1 MRRSSGIS
9 RATAARMTT
18 AALAGVQLLVAAR
31 CTAQYRPTA
40 SMAVDSVP
48 AAGIYRIVLPPSFVA
63 RCGPDLADIRL
74 IDEKGKEAPYV
85 LKADPQDR
93 FNAGY
98 LPIPDPRILERDSSN
113 RHSYYVL
120 NYGDTYRIDRLSLVI
135 TRPALYKRMAVI
147 LTASEPDSEAR
158 VATITID
165 PADSVFRLPPVKAD
179 RLLIDVS
186 NQDNAPLA
194 ISRVATA
201 QSGIYLL
208 TYLERGHAYRLM
220 AGDAR
225 ASAPDY
231 DLHYFTDSTLL
242 PPVTIGLGPLQQ
254 AIAKPGRDLQKN
266 RSDQKRGLLL
276 LWGVITVILLLL
288 LFVSIKLARAID
300 KKGKE

>member
-1 MRRSSGIS
+1 MRRSSRIS
-9 RATAARMTT
+9 RASAGRLATAAF
-18 AALAGVQLLVAAR
+18 AGMHLLIAAR

-63 RCGPDLADIRL
+63 RCAPDLADVRI
-74 IDEKGKEAPYV
+74 IDENGREAPYV
-85 LKADPQDR
+85 LKADAQDR

-98 LPIPDPRILERDSSN
+98 LAIPDPRILERDSSN

-135 TRPALYKRMAVI
+135 TRPALYKRTAVI
-147 LTASEPDSEAR
+147 LTVPEPGSEVT

-165 PADSVFRLPPVKAD
+165 PADSVFRLPQVKAD
-179 RLLIDVS
+179 RLLIDVA

-194 ISRVATA
+194 IARVATA

-208 TYLERGHAYRLM
+208 TYLERGYAYRLM

-225 ASAPDY
+225 ASAPEY

-242 PPVTIGLGPLQQ
+242 PPVTIGLGPLQH
-254 AIAKPGRDLQKN
+254 AIAKPRRDLSEK

-288 LFVSIKLARAID
+288 LFVSVKLARAID